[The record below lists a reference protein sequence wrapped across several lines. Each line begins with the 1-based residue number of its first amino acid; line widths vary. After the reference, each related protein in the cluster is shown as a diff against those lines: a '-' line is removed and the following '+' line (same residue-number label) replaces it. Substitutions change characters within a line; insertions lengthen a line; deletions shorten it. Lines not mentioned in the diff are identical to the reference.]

1 MLILHVQYSIFLWAL
16 TSGKKL
22 SVGTKKINNIQNKF
36 KCEIKS
42 ENVDVWKCYSEN
54 IYLTVSDSNIWFSN
68 IDSLLR

>member
-1 MLILHVQYSIFLWAL
+1 MEDVVWELKKCWFCTYSISLLSAL

-42 ENVDVWKCYSEN
+42 ENVDA
-54 IYLTVSDSNIWFSN
+54 
-68 IDSLLR
+68 